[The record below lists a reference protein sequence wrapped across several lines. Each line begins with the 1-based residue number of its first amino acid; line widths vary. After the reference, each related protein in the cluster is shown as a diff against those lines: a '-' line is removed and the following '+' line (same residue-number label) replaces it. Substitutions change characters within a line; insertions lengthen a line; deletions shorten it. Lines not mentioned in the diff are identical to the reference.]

1 MNRLWFPASLYHINP
16 FRRPYIREIT
26 ATMLENPAGESRYE
40 LNCTFAA
47 VYLSFAYRDIGK
59 GREQDAE
66 AL

>member
-1 MNRLWFPASLYHINP
+1 MHSRNNGIHA
-16 FRRPYIREIT
+16 
-26 ATMLENPAGESRYE
+26 ENPTGESRYE

-47 VYLSFAYRDIGK
+47 TYLCVAYRDIGK